1 MKNIDELYNQWKKI
15 NSNLIEV
22 CKDELKE
29 CAKELERLGVLEE
42 GIRGFDPESF
52 NNNEENEEEYS
63 LDEYLNECGVQYTD
77 TDGFTYRG
85 LDFKITSYG
94 EIVFICY
101 VKITGDGYADPE
113 DLEEGYDYYSIDY
126 ANNAGITYD
135 LLCEIKRKI
144 ERLKESK

>member
-94 EIVFICY
+94 EISL
-101 VKITGDGYADPE
+101 YAM
-113 DLEEGYDYYSIDY
+113 
-126 ANNAGITYD
+126 
-135 LLCEIKRKI
+135 
-144 ERLKESK
+144 LK